1 MNPLPVDGKPG
12 DGHQKTTDGH
22 QKTTDGHQK
31 TTDGYL
37 QLPYVIAVC
46 HQKGGVAKTT
56 TASVLATIFAMEG
69 HPTLAVDLDPTGNL
83 TASFGLYVTKAR
95 RSAADILLGN
105 IPLSNVCTST
115 QLEGLDVIPSN
126 GDLTTAS
133 RFLPRRPH
141 YEYLLRTGL
150 VQPGSTGYEYIL
162 LDCPPSVAALTTTA
176 LTAANL
182 AIVPI
187 QCEYYSLQAL
197 EAMFKTIQQVRASTN
212 PGLCYRLLVVMYD
225 QRGSLHMR
233 VLELLRG
240 RYTNTLFDTVIG
252 FDSKL
257 RESQLAGIPIPLFS
271 PRSRATQ
278 QYQTLARELYAYV
291 ANQTLQ

>member
-1 MNPLPVDGKPG
+1 MNPLLDDGNAG

-22 QKTTDGHQK
+22 PQTPYGGPQA
-31 TTDGYL
+31 
-37 QLPYVIAVC
+37 PYVIAVC

-56 TASVLATIFAMEG
+56 TVSVLATIFAMQG

-83 TASFGLYVTKAR
+83 TASFGLNAARAR
-95 RSAADILLGN
+95 RSIADILLGN
-105 IPLSNVCTST
+105 IPLSGVCTST
-115 QLEGLDVIPSN
+115 QLECLDVIPSN
-126 GDLTTAS
+126 GELSIAS
-133 RFLPRRPH
+133 RFLPRRPN
-141 YEYLLRTGL
+141 YEYLLRTSLLQSG
-150 VQPGSTGYEYIL
+150 PAGYRFIL

-182 AIVPI
+182 AIIPI
-187 QCEYYSLQAL
+187 QCEFYSLQAL
-197 EAMFKTIQQVRASTN
+197 DAMFKTIQQVRASTN

-240 RYTNTLFDTVIG
+240 RYAHILFNTVIG

-257 RESQLAGIPIPLFS
+257 RESQLAGIPVPLFS
-271 PRSRATQ
+271 PRSRAAQ
-278 QYQTLARELYAYV
+278 QYQTLAKELYAYV
-291 ANQTLQ
+291 ENQTLPESA

>member
-1 MNPLPVDGKPG
+1 MRLTMNPQNANGP
-12 DGHQKTTDGH
+12 HA
-22 QKTTDGHQK
+22 
-31 TTDGYL
+31 
-37 QLPYVIAVC
+37 PYIIAVC

-56 TASVLATIFAMEG
+56 TVSVLATIFAMEN

-83 TASFGLYVTKAR
+83 TAGFGLNTFKAR

-105 IPLSNVCTST
+105 TALSSVCTST

-126 GDLTTAS
+126 VELSTVS

-141 YEYLLRTGL
+141 YETVLRNSLLQEGA
-150 VQPGSTGYEYIL
+150 GNYEFIL
-162 LDCPPSVAALTTTA
+162 LDCPPSAAPLATAA

-197 EAMFKTIQQVRASTN
+197 DAMFKTIQHVRATTN
-212 PGLCYRLLVVMYD
+212 PGLCFRLLVVMYD
-225 QRGSLHMR
+225 QRGSLHTR

-240 RYTNTLFDTVIG
+240 RYAGILFDTVIG

-257 RESQLAGIPIPLFS
+257 RESQLAGIPVPLFTS
-271 PRSRATQ
+271 RSRAAQ

-291 ANQTLQ
+291 EKQTLPESA

>member
-1 MNPLPVDGKPG
+1 MKIMNPLNPDGQ
-12 DGHQKTTDGH
+12 HA
-22 QKTTDGHQK
+22 
-31 TTDGYL
+31 
-37 QLPYVIAVC
+37 PYVIAVC

-56 TASVLATIFAMEG
+56 TVSVLATIFAMEG
-69 HPTLAVDLDPTGNL
+69 HPALAIDLDPTGNL
-83 TASFGLYVTKAR
+83 TASFGLNTIKAR

-105 IPLSNVCTST
+105 APLSSVCTST

-126 GDLTTAS
+126 LELSTVS

-141 YEYLLRTGL
+141 YEYLLRTSLAQQG
-150 VQPGSTGYEYIL
+150 PTGYEYIL
-162 LDCPPSVAALTTTA
+162 LDCPPSVAPLTTAA

-182 AIVPI
+182 AIIPI

-197 EAMFKTIQQVRASTN
+197 DAMFKTINHVRATTN
-212 PGLCYRLLVVMYD
+212 PGLCFRLLVVMYD
-225 QRGSLHMR
+225 QRGTLHTR

-240 RYTNTLFDTVIG
+240 KYAGALFDTVIG

-257 RESQLAGIPIPLFS
+257 RESQLAGIPIPMFAT
-271 PRSRATQ
+271 RSRATQ

-291 ANQTLQ
+291 EKQTLPEPA